1 MSLPSLDQFTP
12 PTQVAIRRLVAH
24 GIQNIDLST
33 RPPKSLAAVL
43 VLVFEDAGQ
52 LRVLLTTRSKELRT
66 HAGQTA
72 LPGGKMDEEDKDLI
86 HTAYRE
92 AHEEVALPL
101 DSSHI
106 HTLCTLEPFI
116 SLHKLLVTP
125 VVALLTDNSILL
137 DLRPSEGEVSH
148 IFHHP
153 LEAFLDPSI
162 ALTEALSPL
171 GSEDWFY
178 ENELH
183 DTTDTVLSILND
195 AGYRMHRFR
204 STASP
209 IKGLTSEI
217 LILTAEIAFAKCTSY
232 ERYADGQLR
241 GFKAIYAR
249 LLEQESL
256 ATSHS

>member
-1 MSLPSLDQFTP
+1 MSLPSLDQFTA
-12 PTQVAIRRLVAH
+12 PTKAAIQRLAAH
-24 GIQNIDLST
+24 GIQNIDLSS
-33 RPPKSLAAVL
+33 RPRKSLAAVL

-52 LRVLLTTRSKELRT
+52 LRVLLTTRSKALRT

-92 AHEEVALPL
+92 AYEEVALPM

-153 LEAFLDPSI
+153 LEALLDPSI
-162 ALTEALSPL
+162 ALTEALAPL
-171 GSEDWFY
+171 GSDWFY

-183 DTTDTVLSILND
+183 DTTDSVLSILGN
-195 AGYRMHRFR
+195 ASYRMHRFR

-217 LILTAEIAFAKCTSY
+217 LILTAEIAFAKSTSY
-232 ERYADGQLR
+232 ERYAEGQLR

-256 ATSHS
+256 ATSPS